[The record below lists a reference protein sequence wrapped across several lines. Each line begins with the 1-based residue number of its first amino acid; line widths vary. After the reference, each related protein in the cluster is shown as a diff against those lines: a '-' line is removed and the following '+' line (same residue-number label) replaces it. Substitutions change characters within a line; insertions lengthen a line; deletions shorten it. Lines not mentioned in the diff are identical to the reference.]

1 MLSIDGHFV
10 CEGNM
15 VGVQYYGEWR
25 TFRVI
30 QIHPLK
36 NSDEV
41 DPLSSSP
48 IKPRPHQLDQ
58 CPPDDVINKLSELAL
73 DNDSS
78 MQEHGPSRENAEV
91 ADSTLSLEEIPV
103 LKITAKSRIVV
114 IDPSTTNHI
123 QNQVQKRVCTIII
136 IILG

>member
-1 MLSIDGHFV
+1 MLSIDGHFI
-10 CEGNM
+10 CEGNV

-25 TFRVI
+25 TFRVV
-30 QIHPLK
+30 QIHPIK
-36 NSDEV
+36 NSDEL

-48 IKPRPHQLDQ
+48 VKPRPHQLDHH
-58 CPPDDVINKLSELAL
+58 DVINKLSELAL

-91 ADSTLSLEEIPV
+91 ADSTLSLEETPI

-114 IDPSTTNHI
+114 VDPSATNHI
-123 QNQVQKRVCTIII
+123 QNKVQKPKTRSV
-136 IILG
+136 